1 MSHWKANT
9 MHIAHENSRGFGI
22 LELGKNVA
30 AGSQD
35 TDETYS
41 GQAIL
46 RKRTV
51 VTGHCASDL
60 KAERA

>member
-1 MSHWKANT
+1 